1 MKKIVSLILALV
13 MCACV
18 CLSLASCGETV
29 NCKVGIQSGT
39 TSEAYAKVLKGVEV
53 VSFDTFALAAQAM
66 KNGNADYVF
75 VDKTTANALCAEIEG
90 LKIID
95 IALSSEYYGIGIDP
109 SQPSLK
115 ADIDRI
121 LAEKADEVQAIK
133 DKYMNGDEDAYVG
146 FTNNDKDNNNAA
158 GQLVVATNAE
168 FAPWEYKE
176 GNLYYGIDMEIAK
189 LIADE
194 LDLELVIDDMQFN
207 MVVGAVGKN
216 GVDIAMSGIT
226 ITAERQQV
234 INFSTPYYT
243 ESIVVVCKEDDTTFD
258 SAGTVVDILNAIC
271 YPAETSD
278 AE

>member
-29 NCKVGIQSGT
+29 NSKIGIQSGT

-109 SQPSLK
+109 SQTSLK

-133 DKYMNGDEDAYVG
+133 DKYMNGEKDSYVG
-146 FTNNDKDNNNAA
+146 VASATKNNDNAA

-189 LIADE
+189 LIATE
-194 LDLELVIDDMQFN
+194 LNLELVIDDMQFN

-226 ITAERQQV
+226 ITTERQQV

-243 ESIVVVCKEDDTTFD
+243 ESIVLVCKANDDTFD

-271 YPAETSD
+271 YPAETD

>member
-1 MKKIVSLILALV
+1 MKKLVSLILAL
-13 MCACV
+13 ALCV
-18 CLSLASCGETV
+18 GMCLSLASCFGSDDT
-29 NCKVGIQSGT
+29 KIAIQSGT
-39 TSEAYAKVLKGVEV
+39 TSEAYANVLKGVEV
-53 VSFDTFALAAQAM
+53 VSFDTFALAAQGM

-75 VDKTTANALCAEIEG
+75 VDKTTANALCKEIEG

-95 IALSSEYYGIGIDP
+95 IALSSEFYGIGIDP
-109 SQPSLK
+109 AQANLK
-115 ADIDRI
+115 TQIDNI
-121 LAEKADEVQAIK
+121 LAEKAAEVEAIK
-133 DKYMNGDEDAYVG
+133 AKYMNGEEASYVG
-146 FTNNDKDNNNAA
+146 IESASKDTSKADK
-158 GQLVVATNAE
+158 QLVVATNAE

-176 GNLYYGIDMEIAK
+176 GNKYYGIDMEIAK

-226 ITAERQQV
+226 ITAERQEV

-243 ESIVVVCKEDDTTFD
+243 ESIVVVCKADDKTFD
-258 SAGTVVDILNAIC
+258 SAGTVVDLLTAIC
-271 YPAETSD
+271 YPAED

>member
-29 NCKVGIQSGT
+29 NSKIGIQSGT

-115 ADIDRI
+115 VDIDRI
-121 LAEKADEVQAIK
+121 LVEKADEVQAIK
-133 DKYMNGDEDAYVG
+133 DKYMNGEKDSYVG
-146 FTNNDKDNNNAA
+146 VASATKNNDNAA

-189 LIADE
+189 LIATE
-194 LDLELVIDDMQFN
+194 LNLELVIDDMQFN

-226 ITAERQQV
+226 ITTERQQV

-243 ESIVVVCKEDDTTFD
+243 EAIVVVCKADDDSFD
-258 SAGTVVDILNAIC
+258 SAGTVVDLLTVIC
-271 YPAETSD
+271 YPGD